1 MLREMRIR
9 NFAIVEGIDI
19 QFGEGLNVITGETG
33 AGKSIIINAI
43 ELLTGGRSSSEFVRS
58 GKNEASLDAF
68 FEIDGSATLKS
79 MNIPVDGTAIVRR
92 VINKNGKS
100 RAYINDRPV
109 TVQTLSR
116 FGQELIDLHGQHEHQ
131 SLLSVVEQR
140 KILDAFGGLTPL
152 TEAVGKLYAGYNEL
166 SGRLRDI
173 KNSEREREQRID
185 MLKYQI
191 NEIKT
196 ASLKPDEKRLLMEE
210 RAILSNLSKLKHLS
224 EISYNMLKAEQ
235 GSVIEKLSEVIKS
248 IDELSG
254 IDASAGDILR
264 LLKDGEAIIDE
275 SAHTLREFKERYECD
290 PYRIEEVETRLDAI
304 EKLERKYGE
313 GVEGILHHLRAA
325 EDELSEL
332 EEISGKYVET
342 GDESKEILKELEEM
356 STTLSRKRKD
366 TAERVEGIIKKML
379 SELAIKNP
387 DFRVMITQVQLS
399 STGKDK
405 VEFLFSANPGEPPR
419 PLHKIASGGE
429 LSRVML
435 ALKSAFAEIDRRNIL
450 VFDEID
456 SGVGGKTADAVA
468 RKLKGI
474 SGNHQV
480 LCITHL
486 PQIASKADHHLYVH
500 KETDKGTVKVEV
512 IQLKDESRT
521 EEIARMMSGTITETS
536 LEHARELLQG
546 SLN

>member
-68 FEIDGSATLKS
+68 FEIDGSAILKS

-196 ASLKPDEKRLLMEE
+196 ASLEPDEKRLLMEE

-399 STGKDK
+399 STGKD
-405 VEFLFSANPGEPPR
+405 
-419 PLHKIASGGE
+419 
-429 LSRVML
+429 
-435 ALKSAFAEIDRRNIL
+435 
-450 VFDEID
+450 
-456 SGVGGKTADAVA
+456 
-468 RKLKGI
+468 
-474 SGNHQV
+474 
-480 LCITHL
+480 
-486 PQIASKADHHLYVH
+486 
-500 KETDKGTVKVEV
+500 
-512 IQLKDESRT
+512 
-521 EEIARMMSGTITETS
+521 
-536 LEHARELLQG
+536 
-546 SLN
+546 